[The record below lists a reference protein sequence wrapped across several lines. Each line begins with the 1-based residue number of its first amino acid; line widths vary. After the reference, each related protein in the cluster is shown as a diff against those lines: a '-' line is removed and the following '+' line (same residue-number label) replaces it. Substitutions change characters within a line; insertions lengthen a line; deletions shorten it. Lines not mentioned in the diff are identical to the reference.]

1 MFKNVIMFPS
11 RLGQPKFGVEKTP
24 FFFKNLIRPN
34 IIQHEVSVSNDLMS
48 SLFNLYETNKL
59 VKGNK
64 VNIGGDHSMAIATV
78 ADSLRK
84 YSNLKVVW
92 FDAHCDINTYQ
103 ESQSKNYH
111 GMPLSILT
119 GIEKDKSLNF
129 TDKLLN
135 PANLLYIGVRDID
148 PFESKIMLE
157 HNIKYLTV
165 NQVNTD
171 PYKCWNII
179 SDFINDNPVHFSFDV
194 DGLDPSVIPST
205 GTTAS
210 NGIKLEPAFEIVNR
224 MLQTNLKSVDITELN
239 LEIGT
244 VEDKEISL
252 INTIHLFEKYI
263 F

>member
-1 MFKNVIMFPS
+1 MFRNVIMFPN
-11 RLGQPKFGVEKTP
+11 RLGQLKFGVEKTP
-24 FFFKNLIRPN
+24 FFLKSLIRPD
-34 IIQHEVSVSNDLMS
+34 IYQHEVKVSNDLS
-48 SLFNLYETNKL
+48 SNLHNLYEKSKL
-59 VKGNK
+59 VEGHK

-148 PFESKIMLE
+148 PFESQIMLE

-171 PYKCWNII
+171 PYKCCNII
-179 SDFINDNPVHFSFDV
+179 SDFVSDNPVHFSFDV

>member
-1 MFKNVIMFPS
+1 MFPN
-11 RLGQPKFGVEKTP
+11 RLGQLKFGVEKTP
-24 FFFKNLIRPN
+24 FFLKSLIRPD
-34 IIQHEVSVSNDLMS
+34 IYQHEVKVSNDLS
-48 SLFNLYETNKL
+48 SNLHNLYEKSKL
-59 VKGNK
+59 VEGHK

-148 PFESKIMLE
+148 PFESQIMLE

-171 PYKCWNII
+171 PYKCCNII
-179 SDFINDNPVHFSFDV
+179 SDFVSDNPVHFSFDV

>member
-1 MFKNVIMFPS
+1 MFRNVIMFPN
-11 RLGQPKFGVEKTP
+11 RLGQLKFGVEKTP
-24 FFFKNLIRPN
+24 FFLKSLIRPD
-34 IIQHEVSVSNDLMS
+34 IYQHEVKVSNDLS
-48 SLFNLYETNKL
+48 SNLHNLYEKSKL
-59 VKGNK
+59 VEGHK

-148 PFESKIMLE
+148 PFESQIMLE

-171 PYKCWNII
+171 PYKCCNII
-179 SDFINDNPVHFSFDV
+179 SDFVSDNPVHFSFDV

-244 VEDKEISL
+244 VKDKGISL